1 MEKRQEAIQNSIR
14 EKARE
19 LLSSKKVDLVIG
31 FGEGTLPLRATPIF
45 IRTPEEADRLI
56 WNSFCESNLAT
67 YLKFALLTYQL
78 RHHPWTNLRYKLSQF
93 KVGLV
98 VKGCDARSVIALSR
112 EKRFKLDELILIG
125 VPCQRMVD
133 RRKVEKAFK
142 GEILRVSEQGDEITV
157 EGEDFKKVLKRGDFL
172 YPSCQVCIHRNPVK
186 ADVLVGDPVE
196 ESSLVEV
203 HADVTEF
210 EKKSPKERWRYFEKE
225 AGRCIRCYAC
235 REACPMCY
243 CTECFVDSSNP
254 KWIDKGLSPSDVDF
268 YHIVRAYHQSGRCSG
283 CGACERACPM
293 EIKLTYLTQKLN
305 QDVKELFGFE
315 TGVDPDAPPPLST
328 YDIEDRQEFIK

>member
-1 MEKRQEAIQNSIR
+1 MNTEERSKAFQTKIR
-14 EKARE
+14 EKAKE
-19 LLSSKKVDLVIG
+19 LLSSKKVDVIVG

-45 IRTPEEADRLI
+45 VRTPEEADRLI
-56 WNSFCESNLAT
+56 WNSFCENNLAT
-67 YLKFALLTYQL
+67 YLHKVG
-78 RHHPWTNLRYKLSQF
+78 SS

-98 VKGCDARSVIALSR
+98 VKGCDTRSVIALAR
-112 EKRFKLDELILIG
+112 EKRFKPDQIVLIG

-133 RRKVEKAFK
+133 RRKVKKALDE
-142 GEILRVSEQGDEITV
+142 EILRASEQGDEIIV
-157 EGEDFKKVLKRGDFL
+157 EYEDSKKILKREDFL
-172 YPSCQVCIHRNPVK
+172 YPSCQVCVHRSPVK

-203 HADVTEF
+203 HADVKEF
-210 EKKSPKERWRYFEKE
+210 EKMSPEERWRYFEKE
-225 AGRCIRCYAC
+225 SGRCIRCYAC

-254 KWIDKGLSPSDVDF
+254 KWIEKGLSPADIAF

-293 EIKLTYLTQKLN
+293 EIKLTYLTQKVN
-305 QDVKELFGFE
+305 QDVKEMFRFE

-328 YDIEDRQEFIK
+328 YETEDRQEFIK

>member
-1 MEKRQEAIQNSIR
+1 MNTEERSKAIQGKIR
-14 EKARE
+14 EKAKE
-19 LLSSKKVDLVIG
+19 LLSSKKVDVIIG

-45 IRTPEEADRLI
+45 VRTPEEADRLI
-56 WNSFCESNLAT
+56 WNSFCENNLAT
-67 YLKFALLTYQL
+67 YL
-78 RHHPWTNLRYKLSQF
+78 HKLSPF

-98 VKGCDARSVIALSR
+98 VKGCDARSVIALAH
-112 EKRFKLDELILIG
+112 EKRFKPDQLFLIG

-133 RRKVEKAFK
+133 RRKVMKAFE

-157 EGEDFKKVLKRGDFL
+157 EGDDFKKTLKREDFL
-172 YPSCQVCIHRNPVK
+172 YPSCQVCVHRNPVK
-186 ADVLVGDPVE
+186 TDVLVGDPVE

-203 HADVTEF
+203 HPDVKEF
-210 EKKSPKERWRYFEKE
+210 EKMSPEERWRYFEKE
-225 AGRCIRCYAC
+225 SSRCIRCYAC

-243 CTECFVDSSNP
+243 CAECFVDSSNP
-254 KWIDKGLSPSDVDF
+254 KWIEKGLSPSDIDF

-305 QDVKELFGFE
+305 QDAKEMFGFE

-328 YDIEDRQEFIK
+328 YETEDRQEFIK